1 VPLANTAAVLNL
13 DVTNVRGATR
23 DLGARGADRST
34 LGAVLAAAARAESLT
49 VESEPDLRGTFFRS
63 DHFPLARAGVP
74 GLSIYA
80 GDDFVGRPRGW
91 GEEQEK
97 IYNQQRYHQ
106 PSDEYQPSFRYAGM
120 AQEVRVTVRAA
131 RAIANDPTMPRWLP
145 SSEFQRP
152 QP

>member
-1 VPLANTAAVLNL
+1 
-13 DVTNVRGATR
+13 
-23 DLGARGADRST
+23 
-34 LGAVLAAAARAESLT
+34 LT
-49 VESEPDLRGTFFRS
+49 VQSEPDLRGTFFRS

-80 GDDFVGRPRGW
+80 GDDFVGRPKGW
-91 GEEQEK
+91 GQEQEN

-106 PSDEYQPSFRYAGM
+106 PSDEYQPTFHYAGM

-131 RAIANDPTMPRWLP
+131 RAIANDPAMPRWLP